1 MIIKEVSKIKSIN
14 MYLSSFLFSA
24 FIIDMK
30 LCKVVHEWIADFA
43 TYINTIYIVIM
54 RLKSGKK
61 NKAIYE

>member
-30 LCKVVHEWIADFA
+30 LCKVVHKWIADFA
-43 TYINTIYIVIM
+43 TYINTIYIVIIG
-54 RLKSGKK
+54 LKWKEK
-61 NKAIYE
+61 